1 MTENLF
7 SYGTLQDRPVQLSLF
22 GRELQGK
29 PDHIVGYKLS
39 QIEITDP
46 EVLATSGLTHHPILL
61 YSGDKNDVIKGMVF
75 KITGHDLIQAD
86 EYETSDYKRIRVPLK
101 SGDEAWVYIDAKDSM
116 ETKSLI

>member
-7 SYGTLQDRPVQLSLF
+7 SYGTLQDKPVQLSLF
-22 GRELQGK
+22 GRELEGK
-29 PDHIVGYKLS
+29 PDYIVGYKLS

-61 YSGDKNDVIKGMVF
+61 YSGDKNDIIKGMVF
-75 KITGHDLIQAD
+75 KITGQDLIQAD

-101 SGDEAWVYIDAKDSM
+101 SGDEAWVYIDAKDSK
-116 ETKSLI
+116 ETNQ